1 MCHPKLPTM
10 NAHPA
15 FRSSTMEKYLSL
27 GANRETKSSN
37 APLSPKSII
46 GSIRSKKSQ
55 PTSTV
60 STGSRTYS
68 ETDTMASSKRAS
80 TVKSVGKDLIKR
92 LLRYISRKKGKEGSV
107 HPL

>member
-1 MCHPKLPTM
+1 
-10 NAHPA
+10 
-15 FRSSTMEKYLSL
+15 MEKYLSL
-27 GANRETKSSN
+27 GADRENKSSN

-55 PTSTV
+55 PTSTI
-60 STGSRTYS
+60 STGSRAYS

-92 LLRYISRKKGKEGSV
+92 LLKFISRKKGKEGLV